1 MQENEVDLRELLS
14 QDKVIPFYYDR
25 HAVDPAGLAPL
36 AVELHWTSD
45 CNYDCVH
52 CSYGSRRETK
62 GKLSNE
68 LIESLVGDLIDMK
81 AEAVY
86 ISGGGEPT
94 VVKNWDKHA
103 SRLIDAGVQVSL
115 ITNGVALREKHLHA
129 LSRMNYVAVSIYSDD
144 PDQYAKTTDSRFYD
158 VQWSAPAL
166 IKSDGGQVIVGAR
179 CVINKINYKNI
190 VEIYKRAMSSGYD
203 YLIFIP
209 AVDYEGRGVD
219 LSKKEQDEV
228 IEIINS
234 NLDLFDQT
242 KTNLLSVL
250 SRGAW
255 HYEQKNYRDEDGNP
269 LGCSAIHLRFNA
281 FVNYCGGV
289 WLCQPHIGNTHYSI
303 GNLFDQKFSKVWNST
318 KHQSVMDALHRD
330 YKAGF
335 CKNCRSIGFNKAI
348 ANFSDGFDF
357 SSLKRDPFV

>member
-1 MQENEVDLRELLS
+1 MNVDLRELLS
-14 QDKVIPFYYDR
+14 TDKAIPY
-25 HAVDPAGLAPL
+25 AVERMHDNQLCLPPL

-62 GKLSNE
+62 GKLTHPQ
-68 LIESLVGDLIDMK
+68 IECLVDDLIDLK

-94 VVKNWDKHA
+94 VVKDWDKHA

-144 PDQYAKTTDSRFYD
+144 PEQYVKTTDSRFYD
-158 VQWSAPAL
+158 VQWSAPRL
-166 IKSDGGQVIVGAR
+166 IKSNGGDVIVGAR

-190 VEIYKRAMSSGYD
+190 VEIYNRAISSGYD
-203 YLIFIP
+203 YVIFIP
-209 AVDYEGRGVD
+209 AVDYEGRGID
-219 LSKKEQDEV
+219 LSKKEQKEILD
-228 IEIINS
+228 IINS
-234 NLDLFDQT
+234 SIDSFDQS
-242 KTNLLSVL
+242 KTNLSSVL

-255 HYEQKNYRDEDGNP
+255 HYEQKSYREEDGSP
-269 LGCSAIHLRFNA
+269 LGCSAIHFRFNA
-281 FVNYCGGV
+281 FVNYCGGI
-289 WLCQPHIGNTHYSI
+289 WLCQPHIGNARYSI
-303 GNLFDQKFSKVWNST
+303 GNLHDQGFSKIWNSAN
-318 KHQSVMDALHRD
+318 HQSVIDALHRD
-330 YKAGF
+330 YRAGF

-348 ANFSDGFDF
+348 AKSRNSDI
-357 SSLKRDPFV
+357 STLKKDPFV

>member
-1 MQENEVDLRELLS
+1 MYKNIVDLRKLLS
-14 QDKVIPFYYDR
+14 ADKAISFYLER
-25 HAVDPAGLAPL
+25 SSVDKDELSPL

-62 GKLSNE
+62 GRLSNE
-68 LIESLVGDLIDMK
+68 QIVTLVDDLINMK
-81 AEAVY
+81 VEAVY

-94 VVKNWDKHA
+94 VVKDWDKHA
-103 SRLIDAGVQVSL
+103 SRLIDAGIQVGL

-144 PDQYAKTTDSRFYD
+144 PEQYAKTTDSRFYD
-158 VQWSAPAL
+158 VQWSAPKL
-166 IKSDGGQVIVGAR
+166 IKSNGGDVIVGAR

-190 VEIYKRAMSSGYD
+190 VQIYNRAMSSGYD

-219 LSKKEQDEV
+219 LSRDEQAEV
-228 IEIINS
+228 LEIISS
-234 NLDLFDQT
+234 NQELFDES

-250 SRGAW
+250 SRGVW
-255 HYEQKNYRDEDGNP
+255 HYEQRSYRLDDDNP
-269 LGCSAIHLRFNA
+269 FGCGAIRFRFNA

-289 WLCQPHIGNTHYSI
+289 WLCQPHIGNPRYRI
-303 GNLFDQKFSKVWNST
+303 GNLSNQRFSKIWNSEN
-318 KHQSVMDALHRD
+318 HQFVINALHAD

-348 ANFSDGFDF
+348 ANFSKG
-357 SSLKRDPFV
+357 SKKSTLVRDPFV